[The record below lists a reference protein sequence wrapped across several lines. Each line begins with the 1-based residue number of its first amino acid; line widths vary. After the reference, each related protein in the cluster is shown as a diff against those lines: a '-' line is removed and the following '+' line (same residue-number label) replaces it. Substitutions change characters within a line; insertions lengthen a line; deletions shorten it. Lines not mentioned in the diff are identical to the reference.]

1 MAAKRVLVYLVDGA
15 AAAPRLAEFTECI
28 VNSLH
33 LEPRAGA
40 GAGMVLCALRSTCQ
54 HSTRSDCKY
63 LVCARRPD
71 P

>member
-15 AAAPRLAEFTECI
+15 TAAPRLAEFTECI

-33 LEPRAGA
+33 LDPRA

-54 HSTRSDCKY
+54 DSI
-63 LVCARRPD
+63 
-71 P
+71 

>member
-33 LEPRAGA
+33 LDPRA

-63 LVCARRPD
+63 LVCARQPD